1 MGFQAI
7 VLGATGLVGGFVVNE
22 LLNRAEYDVVKVLV
36 RRPLGIQH
44 PKLKEI
50 LVDWDTLDQHQ
61 ELFEDVL
68 DVFCCLGTTIKKA
81 GSQEQFRKVDFEYPL
96 VAAQLAHAAG
106 VRQFLMV
113 SAMGAD
119 PMSKMFYN
127 RIKGDVEDAVSK
139 VGLPAVHLFRPSLIL
154 GERDNKRMAEAI
166 SAKLM
171 TSLDFLF
178 RGKAAK
184 YRAIPAE
191 VVASAM
197 VSIALMGPTGVH
209 IYPNDVIYA
218 VGLVQ

>member
-1 MGFQAI
+1 MGFQAM
-7 VLGATGLVGGFVVNE
+7 VLGATGLVGGFVVKE

-44 PKLKEI
+44 PKLIEI
-50 LVDWDTLDQHQ
+50 LVDWDHLDQYH
-61 ELFEDVL
+61 ELFDEIL

-81 GSQEQFRKVDFEYPL
+81 GSQEQFRKVDFEYPI

-106 VRQFLMV
+106 VRQFLCV

-119 PMSKMFYN
+119 PLSRLFYN
-127 RIKGDVEDAVSK
+127 RTKGEVEEAITAV
-139 VGLPAVHLFRPSLIL
+139 GIPAVHLFRPSLLLGNRNEKRL
-154 GERDNKRMAEAI
+154 GEGI
-166 SAKLM
+166 SARFM
-171 TSLDFLF
+171 TTFDFLF
-178 RGKAAK
+178 QGKAAK

-191 VVASAM
+191 VVARAM
-197 VSIALMGPTGVH
+197 VSIALTGSTGAH

>member
-22 LLNRAEYDVVKVLV
+22 LLNRVEYDVVKVLV

-50 LVDWDTLDQHQ
+50 IIDWNRLDQHK

-81 GSQEQFRKVDFEYPL
+81 GSQEKFREVDFDYPL
-96 VAAQLAHAAG
+96 VAARLAHAAG
-106 VRQFLMV
+106 VRQFLLV

-119 PMSKMFYN
+119 PMSKLFYN
-127 RIKGDVEDAVSK
+127 RVKGEVEDAISS

-178 RGKAAK
+178 RGKAAR

-191 VVASAM
+191 VVARAM

>member
-1 MGFQAI
+1 
-7 VLGATGLVGGFVVNE
+7 
-22 LLNRAEYDVVKVLV
+22 
-36 RRPLGIQH
+36 
-44 PKLKEI
+44 
-50 LVDWDTLDQHQ
+50 
-61 ELFEDVL
+61 
-68 DVFCCLGTTIKKA
+68 
-81 GSQEQFRKVDFEYPL
+81 
-96 VAAQLAHAAG
+96 
-106 VRQFLMV
+106 
-113 SAMGAD
+113 
-119 PMSKMFYN
+119 
-127 RIKGDVEDAVSK
+127 
-139 VGLPAVHLFRPSLIL
+139 VHLFRPSLIL